1 MTKAKEL
8 FSKLKTDAEDL
19 QTLCEHLENI
29 YFCEGEEVDQM
40 FNDLVV
46 VKDDISATLKKLLK
60 EVR

>member
-8 FSKLKTDAEDL
+8 FSKLKTDAEDMQL
-19 QTLCEHLENI
+19 LVEKLENI

-40 FNDLVV
+40 FEDLVV
-46 VKDDISATLKKLLK
+46 IKNDIGATLKKLIK